1 MFGVFDMSA
10 AESSKRAAESATS
23 APELSSSPSSREWS
37 SSPSS
42 GTMMMPVA
50 LPSCVN
56 DEVIIPVREDGFQ
69 SLGLKW
75 EEIGP
80 EKPQKGI
87 EISNLA
93 LHTALLNKRLEF
105 SCGEFASFEV
115 YDLSAASY
123 IRAGDRYFKP
133 AYIHNSSGNADL
145 AGTTSQL
152 NSDLACGISLPS
164 AESSSRCARI
174 IKRLPRQDHGK
185 DKVFD
190 IFLSYRVNADSKL
203 VESLYDKLKSMEV
216 IEGSKRR
223 PLRVFWDKVCLIAG
237 KDFES
242 GFSQA
247 LCNSRLVVF
256 IMSRKA
262 YQNIDTLTE
271 NSSCDNFILEHALTL
286 ELFENKRVSAVLPLF
301 VGDLKSYEG
310 VGFLYSNFFQSGCL
324 PNIPDIVLSSV
335 QEKVGDYLSQLEIKV
350 SCPRTLNQIFKEI
363 TQFQGAFLEGAERP
377 AIENAVSV
385 IHECANRQLSEES
398 DTLQLKQFRFSS
410 PLGQE
415 VIFCF
420 AVKQLHRFY
429 AVLRVAASN

>member
-1 MFGVFDMSA
+1 MSA

-23 APELSSSPSSREWS
+23 APELSSSPSREWS

-190 IFLSYRVNADSKL
+190 IFLSYRVNADS
-203 VESLYDKLKSMEV
+203 
-216 IEGSKRR
+216 
-223 PLRVFWDKVCLIAG
+223 
-237 KDFES
+237 
-242 GFSQA
+242 
-247 LCNSRLVVF
+247 N
-256 IMSRKA
+256 
-262 YQNIDTLTE
+262 
-271 NSSCDNFILEHALTL
+271 
-286 ELFENKRVSAVLPLF
+286 LF
-301 VGDLKSYEG
+301 
-310 VGFLYSNFFQSGCL
+310 
-324 PNIPDIVLSSV
+324 
-335 QEKVGDYLSQLEIKV
+335 
-350 SCPRTLNQIFKEI
+350 
-363 TQFQGAFLEGAERP
+363 
-377 AIENAVSV
+377 
-385 IHECANRQLSEES
+385 
-398 DTLQLKQFRFSS
+398 
-410 PLGQE
+410 
-415 VIFCF
+415 
-420 AVKQLHRFY
+420 
-429 AVLRVAASN
+429 

>member
-1 MFGVFDMSA
+1 
-10 AESSKRAAESATS
+10 
-23 APELSSSPSSREWS
+23 
-37 SSPSS
+37 
-42 GTMMMPVA
+42 
-50 LPSCVN
+50 
-56 DEVIIPVREDGFQ
+56 
-69 SLGLKW
+69 
-75 EEIGP
+75 
-80 EKPQKGI
+80 
-87 EISNLA
+87 
-93 LHTALLNKRLEF
+93 
-105 SCGEFASFEV
+105 
-115 YDLSAASY
+115 
-123 IRAGDRYFKP
+123 
-133 AYIHNSSGNADL
+133 
-145 AGTTSQL
+145 
-152 NSDLACGISLPS
+152 
-164 AESSSRCARI
+164 
-174 IKRLPRQDHGK
+174 
-185 DKVFD
+185 
-190 IFLSYRVNADSKL
+190 
-203 VESLYDKLKSMEV
+203 MEV

-385 IHECANRQLSEES
+385 IHECARRQLSEES